1 MNQFSLLRQRRF
13 GPFFGVQFLGAFND
27 NVYRNA
33 LIILI
38 AFELARGGS
47 EAGSHIMVNAAAG
60 LFILPFFLFS
70 ATAGQVADRYEKAWL
85 IRRIKFLEVV
95 IMALAAVALLFKS
108 LWVLIALLFL
118 MGMQSSIFGPV
129 KYAILPQHLDK
140 SELVGGNGMV
150 EMGTFLA
157 ILLGTV
163 VGGLLIAVTGYGPI
177 LVAAA
182 VVAIALAGWWVA
194 QGVPTAPAAAP
205 ELTIRWN
212 IVASTGANL
221 RLLWRD
227 PVQWVTAL
235 GISWFWFYGST
246 LLTQIPNFTRLSLS
260 ANAQVVTLL
269 LTTFSLGIGLGSLL
283 VEGLSRRQIV
293 PWVSLWGGL
302 GMLGF
307 GAWLPWMASDF
318 PMADS
323 LRDAQGFLAAGGWP
337 ILAGVLGLGVAGGL
351 YIVPLFALVQRRAPL
366 RHRAQ
371 VIAGVNILN
380 ALFMVASAVLS
391 GALLGSGWSIPAL
404 FGLVAAIHALFL
416 AGLALALRRQL
427 GCWSAVPDSAL
438 S

>member
-1 MNQFSLLRQRRF
+1 MNQFQLLRQRRF

-38 AFELARGGS
+38 AFELARTGGDAS
-47 EAGSHIMVNAAAG
+47 SHIMVNAAAG

-70 ATAGQVADRYEKAWL
+70 ATAGQIADRYEKAWL
-85 IRRIKFLEVV
+85 IRRIKFLELV
-95 IMALAAVALLFKS
+95 IMSLAAVALLLKS

-140 SELVGGNGMV
+140 DELVGGNGMV

-163 VGGLLIAVTGYGPI
+163 VGGLLIAISGYGPL
-177 LVAAA
+177 LVAIA

-194 QGVPTAPAAAP
+194 QGVPTASAAAP
-205 ELTIRWN
+205 ELRIRWN
-212 IVASTGANL
+212 ILAATWANL
-221 RLLWRD
+221 GLLWRD
-227 PVQWVTAL
+227 PVQWLTAL

-260 ANAQVVTLL
+260 SNAQVVTLL

-293 PWVSLWGGL
+293 PWVCLLGGL

-307 GAWLPWMASDF
+307 GSWLPWLANDF
-318 PMADS
+318 PAAES
-323 LRDAQGFLAAGGWP
+323 LRTASEFIAVGGWP
-337 ILAGVLGLGVAGGL
+337 ILAGVLGLGIAGGL
-351 YIVPLFALVQRRAPL
+351 YIVPLFALVQRRAQL
-366 RHRAQ
+366 EHRAQ

-380 ALFMVASAVLS
+380 ALFMVASALIS
-391 GALLGSGWSIPAL
+391 GALLGSGWSIPEL
-404 FGLVAAIHALFL
+404 FGLVAAIHALVL
-416 AGLALALRRQL
+416 LGLAWALKAQL
-427 GCWSAVPDSAL
+427 GSWAAVPETQL